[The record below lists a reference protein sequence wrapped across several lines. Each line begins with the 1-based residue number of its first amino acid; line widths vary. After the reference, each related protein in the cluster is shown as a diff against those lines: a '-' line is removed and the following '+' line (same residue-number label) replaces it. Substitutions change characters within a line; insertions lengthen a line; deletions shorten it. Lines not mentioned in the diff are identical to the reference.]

1 MDPVVIAAL
10 IWMIA
15 APVFLVLWL
24 LGRRKLNKLIADTQR
39 DADLNRAALKKGEA
53 DHNATKAKYSSIIS
67 QEAEVARLQAI
78 APGHVAVHYP
88 GRAYP
93 ALLRQPGGA
102 ILKALLERSSMRA
115 ANTWTCVEPSWSMC

>member
-1 MDPVVIAAL
+1 MDPIGIVAL

-39 DADLNRAALKKGEA
+39 DADLNRAALTKGEA
-53 DHNATKAKYSSIIS
+53 EHNATKAKYSSIIS

-78 APGHVAVHYP
+78 AATLSSDSRSEPVSVLTES
-88 GRAYP
+88 
-93 ALLRQPGGA
+93 ALSLPRG
-102 ILKALLERSSMRA
+102 
-115 ANTWTCVEPSWSMC
+115 

>member
-1 MDPVVIAAL
+1 MDPIVIAAL

-39 DADLNRAALKKGEA
+39 DADLNRAALTKGEA
-53 DHNATKAKYSSIIS
+53 EHNATKAKYSSIIS

-78 APGHVAVHYP
+78 AATLSTLSLARLQAGDAAGAVECELE
-88 GRAYP
+88 
-93 ALLRQPGGA
+93 ALGLFCREAG
-102 ILKALLERSSMRA
+102 
-115 ANTWTCVEPSWSMC
+115 VV